1 MNNLKQ
7 TPVGRI
13 DALNLLWR
21 AHACLTISKTVMT
34 DVEEQGDCSDKL
46 RRVTL
51 LMQMVIQELES
62 MSAEPWQELCDAL
75 GDTVSNLKEQKSA
88 VEQVA
93 VATIDFKCS
102 TLDTRRNTK

>member
-1 MNNLKQ
+1 
-7 TPVGRI
+7 
-13 DALNLLWR
+13 
-21 AHACLTISKTVMT
+21 
-34 DVEEQGDCSDKL
+34 
-46 RRVTL
+46 
-51 LMQMVIQELES
+51 

-102 TLDTRRNTK
+102 TLDSHRG